1 MWIICSGP
9 KRPSARGLWSWPA
22 SPGVKLAQ
30 LKRVCV
36 AGEFGRFLDVASAQA
51 IGLLPS
57 GPADRVELI
66 CEAALRGCGD
76 LMLAAAAEEH
86 LSRMRTIARLVNLA
100 LAPDFEELFLANLYL
115 EPLKE
120 D

>member
-1 MWIICSGP
+1 M
-9 KRPSARGLWSWPA
+9 
-22 SPGVKLAQ
+22 
-30 LKRVCV
+30 

-51 IGLLPS
+51 IGLLPAV
-57 GPADRVELI
+57 PEDRVELI

-76 LMLAAAAEEH
+76 LLLAAAAAEH
-86 LSRMRTIARLVNLA
+86 LSRMRTSAKLVNLA
-100 LAPDFEELFLANLYL
+100 LTPDFEELFLTNLYL